1 MKKGKWKTGF
11 VFDSDLESVD
21 DLTEDQMIKE
31 VILTNGKQAKLYET
45 DKAFMVPAMVTKEN
59 PDGFRLGKTILQ
71 KELNAT
77 DVEKMLVSGKTDLL
91 PGFIS
96 KKTRRAFAAHLTL
109 DPDTAKIG
117 FEFAPRKTA
126 KKAAKKKE

>member
-1 MKKGKWKTGF
+1 MKVIGKRYGRLVVTDITSDARYRKCARCVCDCGNTREVRMDKLNTGR
-11 VFDSDLESVD
+11 
-21 DLTEDQMIKE
+21 
-31 VILTNGKQAKLYET
+31 
-45 DKAFMVPAMVTKEN
+45 TKSC
-59 PDGFRLGKTILQ
+59 GCLQ

>member
-1 MKKGKWKTGF
+1 
-11 VFDSDLESVD
+11 
-21 DLTEDQMIKE
+21 
-31 VILTNGKQAKLYET
+31 
-45 DKAFMVPAMVTKEN
+45 
-59 PDGFRLGKTILQ
+59 
-71 KELNAT
+71 
-77 DVEKMLVSGKTDLL
+77 MLVSGKTDLL